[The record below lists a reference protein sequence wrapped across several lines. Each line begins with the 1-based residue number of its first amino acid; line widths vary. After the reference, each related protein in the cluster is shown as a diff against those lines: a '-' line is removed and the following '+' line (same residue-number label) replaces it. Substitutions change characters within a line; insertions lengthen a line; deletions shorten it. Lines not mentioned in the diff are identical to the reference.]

1 MLNIKII
8 EELKGDNMGG
18 FEKQLF
24 ELSLL
29 FFLFGTISGI
39 VFGRK
44 AKWANWI
51 SHSSSFAGGLFGAAA
66 AVLILLTNIPVT
78 VTAWTI
84 VSDVVLRFRVD
95 ALSAFFLLVISAAA
109 AAVSIYSIGY
119 VSEYYEKK
127 PIGILGSG
135 FNLFLLAMIAVV
147 TVDNCLT
154 FLIAW
159 ELMSLVSFFLVM
171 YEHEK
176 PEIRK
181 AGYVYVVMTHFGTV
195 FITLSF
201 LTLFFFTKSIDFQT
215 FSHAGAALPG
225 WAKNLVFLMALIGF
239 GTKAGMIPLHI
250 WLPRAHPAAPSHVSA
265 LMSAVMIKTAVYGL
279 LRVIYDFL
287 GGGQSWWGAVLV
299 IFGVISALLGILFG
313 LAENDMKRF
322 LAYSSA
328 ENMGIILMALG
339 ASLLFYSYHQPLLG
353 ALALTALLYH
363 VLNHA
368 VFKGLLFMGA
378 GAVLYGT
385 HTKNVNDLGGL
396 IRKMPWTAALFLIGG
411 MALASLPPLNGFM
424 SEWAVFQ
431 SLLHLSFSINQPLW
445 KAAGG
450 LAAAALGLTGAFV
463 AGGVVKH
470 FGTAFLGLPRTSHAE
485 NAKEVPL
492 TMRLG
497 MMILAL
503 GTFVLGIF
511 PGLVLRVTN
520 HIVDGYFHTSLSDSV
535 ILYVPF
541 KHVKESVSPGGV
553 LIVFAI
559 LLGILVVLLRAWAGK
574 SRNQYNETWNCG
586 TPLLPI
592 MSYTGTSY
600 SHPIVM
606 IFKKLYMKNRQ
617 IDVYGEYRYFP
628 KRIRHRLT
636 TGSLIESN
644 LYRPLIHVTVFLSK
658 RLRAIQSGNLQSYLA
673 YMVITLIV
681 LLLWIR

>member
-1 MLNIKII
+1 
-8 EELKGDNMGG
+8 MGG
-18 FEKQLF
+18 IATQLF
-24 ELSLL
+24 ELSLF
-29 FFLFGTISGI
+29 FFLFGAISGI
-39 VFGRK
+39 ALGK
-44 AKWANWI
+44 KEEWANCI
-51 SHSSSFAGGLFGAAA
+51 SHSSSFIGGLLGAGAAL
-66 AVLILLTNIPVT
+66 LILLTNHPISI
-78 VTAWTI
+78 TAWTI

-95 ALSAFFLLVISAAA
+95 GLSAFFLLVISASAA
-109 AAVSIYSIGY
+109 VVSIYSIGY
-119 VSEYYEKK
+119 VTEYYGKK
-127 PIGILGSG
+127 PIGWISG
-135 FNLFLLAMIAVV
+135 GMNIFLLSMIAVV

-159 ELMSLVSFFLVM
+159 ELMSIVSFFLVM

-176 PEIRK
+176 PEIRR

-195 FITLSF
+195 FIILSF
-201 LTLFFFTKSIDFQT
+201 LTLFVFTKSLDFHT
-215 FSHAGAALPG
+215 FTQVGAALPV
-225 WAKNLVFLMALIGF
+225 WAKDSIFLMALVGF
-239 GTKAGMIPLHI
+239 GTKAGMIPLHV

-287 GGGQSWWGAVLV
+287 GGGQMWWGAAL
-299 IFGVISALLGILFG
+299 IAIGVISALLGILFG
-313 LAENDMKRF
+313 ISENDMKRF

-328 ENMGIILMALG
+328 ENMGIIFMAFG
-339 ASLLFYSYHQPLLG
+339 ASLVFYTFHQPLMG

-378 GAVLYGT
+378 GAVLYST
-385 HTKNVNDLGGL
+385 HTKNVNELGGL

-411 MALASLPPLNGFM
+411 MALSSLPPLNGFM

-431 SLLHLSFSINQPLW
+431 SLLHLSFSFDQPLW

-450 LAAAALGLTGAFV
+450 LAAAVLGLTGAFV

-470 FGTAFLGLPRTSHAE
+470 FGTAFLGLPRTSHADH
-485 NAKEVPL
+485 AKEVPM

-497 MMILAL
+497 MLIPAL
-503 GTFVLGIF
+503 GTVILGIF
-511 PGLVLRVTN
+511 PGLVLRMTN
-520 HIVDGYFHTSLSDSV
+520 QIANGYFHQSLTGNEIV
-535 ILYVPF
+535 YVPF
-541 KHVKESVSPGGV
+541 NHTKESVSLGGV
-553 LIVFAI
+553 FVAFII
-559 LLGILVVLLRAWAGK
+559 LLGILIMLLRVWVGK
-574 SRNQYNETWNCG
+574 SRNQFDETWNCG
-586 TPLLPI
+586 TPLQPT

-600 SHPIVM
+600 SHPVLM

-617 IDVYGEYRYFP
+617 IEVYGEYDYFP

-644 LYRPLIHVTVFLSK
+644 LYRPLIFLTVFLSK

-673 YMVITLIV
+673 YMVITLII